1 MISLIL
7 FSSLWLLFLVLQPEK
22 IKARAIFSPLVHVLS
37 HSHPHIW
44 DQVGED
50 QRIKMMNS
58 LPVQGFIFWSSL
70 ICLPLFTFQSP
81 HSFCSVHAA
90 RFCIC
95 IQWER
100 PGGTCWLHL
109 TPSSGFFQLYSWMT
123 LPIIFLSLT
132 VFVVFCVKIM
142 LPIKWVEKYIPL
154 FKILWKNFVKT
165 EIFTNEA
172 KWNFLWRVL
181 IY

>member
-1 MISLIL
+1 MEAGKREKLSQGRKEKGKNTPWSAPFTTLYKA
-7 FSSLWLLFLVLQPEK
+7 FL
-22 IKARAIFSPLVHVLS
+22 RIF
-37 HSHPHIW
+37 
-44 DQVGED
+44 
-50 QRIKMMNS
+50 
-58 LPVQGFIFWSSL
+58 
-70 ICLPLFTFQSP
+70 ICLMLHSPFTFQSP